1 MLATLHPN
9 GTLAL
14 SRPGETRLIE
24 PAHPGYAALM
34 RLYAQH
40 SVQLSAAGGQAND
53 ASRAREARAAADDGI
68 VPTDFTALANAI
80 APHVAAA
87 SDPDRWHAAFA
98 HAAPHAATLDEA
110 LAMADQVA
118 GKPAALSPGARSAV

>member
-1 MLATLHPN
+1 MLA
-9 GTLAL
+9 
-14 SRPGETRLIE
+14 RLIE
-24 PAHPGYAALM
+24 PAHPAYAALM
-34 RLYAQH
+34 RLHAEH

>member
-24 PAHPGYAALM
+24 PARPGYAALM
-34 RLYAQH
+34 RLYAEH
-40 SVQLSAAGGQAND
+40 AVQLSTAGGQAHD
-53 ASRAREARAAADDGI
+53 VSQARAAADDGT

-80 APHVAAA
+80 APHVPAA

-98 HAAPHAATLDEA
+98 HAAPHAASLDEA
-110 LAMADQVA
+110 LELADQVA
-118 GKPAALSPGARSAV
+118 RKPAALSPGARAAV